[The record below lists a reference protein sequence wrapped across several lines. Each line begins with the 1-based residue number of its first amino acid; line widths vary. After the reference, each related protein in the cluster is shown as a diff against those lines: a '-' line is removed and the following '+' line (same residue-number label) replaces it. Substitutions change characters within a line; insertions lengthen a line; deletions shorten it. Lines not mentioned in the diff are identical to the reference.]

1 VNVVAAYL
9 DEHRE
14 ALALDGL
21 GLGRDPAFVLI
32 TPRFALSAHVVVLI
46 LGRDGQPV
54 LAAKLPRRIGDAA
67 QLAHEAANLR
77 AAAAALGDD
86 GTTPG
91 VVAFDEDLGH
101 PLLLQR
107 ALRGTPLNGGA
118 VRRMGAPAL
127 DAVAGWCDRLAAA
140 TAAPADPAARERHV
154 LDPLR
159 LLAERGD
166 VSDAIRDLAR
176 RTLPVAGRLAGGDVP
191 QVFEHGDLGHP
202 NLLLDGGGRVGVL
215 DFERAEPAGVAGHDL
230 AFFLTY
236 AAMAIPSHPSA
247 EAVRAAFY
255 GTRPWG
261 MERLLRH
268 LDGLGVSAAWADTI
282 LAVCCARVVAAAC
295 AGGLVPQVGA
305 RDAAGRHLALWS
317 HALNAEAARSL
328 EPARSVA

>member
-1 VNVVAAYL
+1 
-9 DEHRE
+9 
-14 ALALDGL
+14 
-21 GLGRDPAFVLI
+21 
-32 TPRFALSAHVVVLI
+32 
-46 LGRDGQPV
+46 V
-54 LAAKLPRRIGDAA
+54 LAAKLPRRVGDAA

-91 VVAFDEDLGH
+91 VVAFDEDLRH

-107 ALRGTPLNGGA
+107 ALRGTPLNGSA
-118 VRRMGAPAL
+118 LRRIGAPAL

-140 TAAPADPAARERHV
+140 TASPADPAARERLV
-154 LDPLR
+154 LEPVR

-166 VSDAIRDLAR
+166 VADPIRDLAR
-176 RTLPVAGRLAGGDVP
+176 RTLPVAGRLAGGDLP

-202 NLLLDGGGRVGVL
+202 NLLLDRAGRVGVL

-236 AAMAIPSHPSA
+236 AAIAIPAHPSA
-247 EAVRAAFY
+247 DAVGAAFY
-255 GTRPWG
+255 GARPWA
-261 MERLLRH
+261 MERLVRH
-268 LDGLGVSAAWADTI
+268 LGGLGVSAAWADAV
-282 LAVCCARVVAAAC
+282 LAVSCARILAAAC
-295 AGGLVPQVGA
+295 AGGLVPQAGA

-317 HALNAEAARSL
+317 HALDAEAARSL